1 MNFLLF
7 LKQYITKPRTV
18 GAVLPSSKY
27 LATKMIENV
36 DFNYSS
42 CIVEYGPG
50 TGVFTERILKKR
62 KKNTMVFLFE
72 TNKNFYNLIKEKYRD
87 EPNFYIINN
96 SAEYIGKYLKK
107 YGICKADYIVSGLP
121 FASLPNNISSNILT
135 ETEKYLN
142 KHGKFI
148 TFQYT
153 LLKKNFIEKYFNEI
167 HIKRELRNVPPAYVL
182 CCTN

>member
-18 GAVLPSSKY
+18 GAVFPSSKY

-121 FASLPNNISSNILT
+121 FASLPNNISSKILT

-142 KHGKFI
+142 MP
-148 TFQYT
+148 YT
-153 LLKKNFIEKYFNEI
+153 QG
-167 HIKRELRNVPPAYVL
+167 
-182 CCTN
+182 